1 MQQLTLRLFFGV
13 GGEGGDDSIYISGPK
28 GTKPYKGLHKDNQY
42 INIYIYVSW
51 KTEFYDRASYNNCCI
66 DIPPEAHG

>member
-1 MQQLTLRLFFGV
+1 MHCDYT
-13 GGEGGDDSIYISGPK
+13 
-28 GTKPYKGLHKDNQY
+28 YKLILGA